1 MLGPACRVVLRIYG
15 RDITY
20 PISTPV
26 VAAVLEFFKQLDV
39 HLGRS
44 ARIEMG
50 YSMPAPVETR
60 QRNAGEVHRVF

>member
-1 MLGPACRVVLRIYG
+1 MRVYG

-20 PISTPV
+20 PIQTPV
-26 VAAVLEFFKQLDV
+26 VAAMLEFFKQLDV

-50 YSMPAPVETR
+50 YSMPAPVKVKEHY
-60 QRNAGEVHRVF
+60 AGGLAFQNTSS